1 MSGNETRSKLAVIL
15 NVEVVGYERLRKD
28 DAAATERAVEKW
40 QAIFARRAKSRAGEV
55 LSTALDEANALF
67 PNAIDALR
75 VALGIQGD
83 IKDYNAALP
92 GHRRVRLR
100 MGVDLGEVELA
111 ADGSV
116 SGDPIAIAARV
127 GSLMPD
133 EGICVSAA
141 VVEHARSGLYLTYD
155 SLTDVE
161 VQGVAQPESV
171 YRITSGVTRPTPAP
185 KRRFSSRA
193 LIAAAAVLVVAV
205 GGLYFGLRD
214 TLIEP
219 AAIAN
224 LAEKASEP
232 APPEMVEALAM
243 PTGPSI
249 AVLPFV
255 NHSGDPEQDYFARGL
270 SLDIASRLTRFAELT
285 VIASTSVARLKG
297 AGFDHATVGRELGV
311 HFLVE
316 GGVRK
321 SGNQIRVTATLL
333 DTTTG
338 ETVWG
343 ETYERELT
351 PSNVFEVQDDIT
363 ESVVGV
369 IADVHGMIRR
379 VQLEAL
385 SNRSIDSLEAFECVL
400 RANAYYYV
408 MTPEEHLL
416 VRGCLER
423 AVKEEPDYVEAWS
436 VLASV
441 YIDEHSLGFNPE
453 RGSMRHALEAAQ
465 EAVRLDPSDQ
475 LGHYMVAH
483 AQFIRQDL
491 DAFYESAKRALEL
504 NPNNTDVLAVLGMEL
519 AYAGD
524 WEHGLVMVEK
534 ARKINPFHPDWFF
547 FPLALDQFRNGHYDA
562 ALDLASEIKM
572 PDFFWIQIVMAQ
584 IHGQLGN
591 KEEARA
597 AVDKLEDLYPGFS
610 LDAARSEYTVW
621 NMSGDIVERALE
633 GLRKAGV
640 PEGTWN

>member
-1 MSGNETRSKLAVIL
+1 MRYI
-15 NVEVVGYERLRKD
+15 
-28 DAAATERAVEKW
+28 
-40 QAIFARRAKSRAGEV
+40 
-55 LSTALDEANALF
+55 
-67 PNAIDALR
+67 
-75 VALGIQGD
+75 
-83 IKDYNAALP
+83 
-92 GHRRVRLR
+92 
-100 MGVDLGEVELA
+100 
-111 ADGSV
+111 
-116 SGDPIAIAARV
+116 
-127 GSLMPD
+127 
-133 EGICVSAA
+133 
-141 VVEHARSGLYLTYD
+141 
-155 SLTDVE
+155 
-161 VQGVAQPESV
+161 
-171 YRITSGVTRPTPAP
+171 
-185 KRRFSSRA
+185 
-193 LIAAAAVLVVAV
+193 
-205 GGLYFGLRD
+205 
-214 TLIEP
+214 
-219 AAIAN
+219 
-224 LAEKASEP
+224 
-232 APPEMVEALAM
+232 
-243 PTGPSI
+243 
-249 AVLPFV
+249 
-255 NHSGDPEQDYFARGL
+255 
-270 SLDIASRLTRFAELT
+270 
-285 VIASTSVARLKG
+285 
-297 AGFDHATVGRELGV
+297 
-311 HFLVE
+311 
-316 GGVRK
+316 RK

-453 RGSMRHALEAAQ
+453 RGSMRRALEAAQ

-572 PDFFWIQIVMAQ
+572 PDFFWTQIVMAQ